1 MSKKNTRNLTVHE
14 CRVEYALPLILIT
27 PGNLIYWG
35 LVIMQHL
42 VILMDQFPSKIA
54 LRVSKTRVQGINAA
68 VLSFEK
74 LVAFSLRSHTMK
86 SPML

>member
-1 MSKKNTRNLTVHE
+1 MQSRICLVSQ
-14 CRVEYALPLILIT
+14 
-27 PGNLIYWG
+27 PGNSREPHILGIG
-35 LVIMQHL
+35 IMQHL
-42 VILMDQFPSKIA
+42 VIPMDQFPSKIA